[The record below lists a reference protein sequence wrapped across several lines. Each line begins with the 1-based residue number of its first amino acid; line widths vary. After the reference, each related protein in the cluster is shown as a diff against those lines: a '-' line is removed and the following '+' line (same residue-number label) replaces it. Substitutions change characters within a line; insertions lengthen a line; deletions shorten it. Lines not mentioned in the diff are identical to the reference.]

1 MVQRAL
7 VGTAAREFEG
17 AELGDQRRSARLTS
31 IATTLEEQ
39 PGRGF
44 PRLLGSDAALE
55 AFYRFINNP
64 GFGAEDIVAPHIAAT
79 AARAEEAGV
88 VVAVHDTTLVEYS
101 SKRKDLGVT
110 TRKARAHGFVTQ
122 VTLLV
127 SEADGLPL
135 GVASLETLRRTGK
148 KWAKR
153 KKEGQRG
160 RVHQDDSSRE
170 SLRWIRSVEAV
181 EAARQGRFSVIHVTD
196 AEGDFFELFSR
207 LRALDTSFVI
217 RAGQLDRTVETEEGE
232 RKLRDVLDELSP
244 QTWRHVELSERKYPA
259 RGVAQATRLRHP
271 EREAR
276 VARVAIAS
284 ARVTLKGTKY
294 SRVKTEPFQVNVVRV
309 WEPRPP
315 NNQPAVE
322 WVLVTTEKVA
332 SADALK
338 RVVDLYRLRWT
349 IEEYFKA
356 LKTGCGLE
364 KRQVESYDALRKVLA
379 LFVPIAYRLLLLR
392 GLERLDSGAPAR
404 RAFSETDL
412 HIMANAPSNRRLKPP
427 RSVADALTHLARLG
441 GHLKNNG
448 PPGWQTLGWGYEKL
462 LTLRLGWEMAMAA
475 QKCDQS

>member
-7 VGTAAREFEG
+7 VGTAADEFAG
-17 AELGDQRRSARLTS
+17 ANLGDRRRAARLTT
-31 IATTLEEQ
+31 IAGTLEEQ
-39 PGRGF
+39 PARGF

-64 GFGAEDIVAPHIAAT
+64 GFGAEDIVAPHLAAT
-79 AARAEEAGV
+79 AARAENAGV

-101 SKRKDLGVT
+101 TQRRDLGVT
-110 TRKARAHGFVTQ
+110 TRKARAHGFVAQ
-122 VTLLV
+122 VTLLL

-135 GVASLETLRRTGK
+135 GVASLETLKRSGK

-160 RVHQDDSSRE
+160 HVHRDDEGRE
-170 SLRWIRSVEAV
+170 SLRWIRGVEAV
-181 EAARQGRFSVIHVTD
+181 EAARRDRFSVIHVTD
-196 AEGDFFELFSR
+196 AEGDFFELFAR
-207 LRALDTSFVI
+207 LNALDTRFVI
-217 RAGQLDRTVETEEGE
+217 RAGQLDRTVQAGGGE
-232 RKLRDVLDELSP
+232 RRLRDVLDELSP
-244 QTWRHVELSERKYPA
+244 TSWREIEVSERKYPPRTVA
-259 RGVAQATRLRHP
+259 RSTLRRHP

-276 VARVAIAS
+276 TARVGIAS

-294 SRVKTEPFQVNVVRV
+294 SGVKTNPFQVNVVRV
-309 WEPRPP
+309 WEPQPP
-315 NNQPAVE
+315 KNQPAVE
-322 WVLVTTEKVA
+322 WILVTTEDT
-332 SADALK
+332 SSPSALK
-338 RVVDLYRLRWT
+338 RVVDIYRLRWT

-356 LKTGCGLE
+356 LKTGCSLE

-392 GLERLDSGAPAR
+392 GLERLDSGAPAC

-412 HIMANAPSNRRLKPP
+412 HIMANAPSNRHLQAP
-427 RSVADALTHLARLG
+427 RTVSDALKHLARLG
-441 GHLKNNG
+441 GHIKNNG

-475 QKCDQS
+475 KM

>member
-7 VGTAAREFEG
+7 VGTVASEFAG
-17 AELGDQRRSARLTS
+17 ADLGDGRRTARLTK
-31 IATTLEEQ
+31 IAGALEEQ
-39 PGRGF
+39 PARGF

-64 GFGAEDIVAPHIAAT
+64 GFGAEDIVAPHLAAT
-79 AARAEEAGV
+79 AARAEESGF

-101 SKRKDLGVT
+101 TQRRDLGVT
-110 TRKARAHGFVTQ
+110 TRKARAHGFVAQ
-122 VTLLV
+122 VTLLL

-135 GVASLETLRRTGK
+135 GVASLETLKRSGK

-160 RVHQDDSSRE
+160 HVHREDEGRE

-181 EAARQGRFSVIHVTD
+181 EAARRDRFSVIHVTD
-196 AEGDFFELFSR
+196 AEGDFFELFAH
-207 LRALDTSFVI
+207 LNALDTRFVI
-217 RAGQLDRTVETEEGE
+217 RAGQLDRTVQTDEGE
-232 RKLRDVLDELSP
+232 RKLRDVMDQLSP
-244 QTWRHVELSERKYPA
+244 TTWREIEVSERKYPPRTVA
-259 RGVAQATRLRHP
+259 RSTLRRHP

-276 VARVAIAS
+276 MARVAIAS

-294 SRVKTEPFQVNVVRV
+294 SGVKTKPFQVNVVRI

-315 NNQPAVE
+315 KNQPAVE
-322 WVLVTTEKVA
+322 WVLVTTEDT
-332 SADALK
+332 SSPSALK
-338 RVVDLYRLRWT
+338 RVVDIYRLRWT

-356 LKTGCGLE
+356 LKTGCSLE

-412 HIMANAPSNRRLKPP
+412 HIMANAPSNRHLEPP
-427 RSVADALTHLARLG
+427 RTVSDALTHLARLG
-441 GHLKNNG
+441 GHIKNNG
-448 PPGWQTLGWGYEKL
+448 PPGWQTWGWGYEKL

-475 QKCDQS
+475 KM

>member
-7 VGTAAREFEG
+7 VGTVGLEFRG
-17 AELGDQRRSARLTS
+17 ADLGDRRRSARLTS
-31 IATTLEEQ
+31 IAETLEEQ
-39 PGRGF
+39 PARGF

-79 AARAEEAGV
+79 AERAEEAGV

-101 SKRKDLGVT
+101 TKRRDLGVT
-110 TRKARAHGFVTQ
+110 TRKRRAHGFVAQ

-127 SEADGLPL
+127 SKADGLPL
-135 GVASLETLRRTGK
+135 GVASLETLRRSGQ

-160 RVHQDDSSRE
+160 RVHRDDSNRE

-181 EAARQGRFSVIHVTD
+181 EAARRDRFGVIHVTD

-207 LRALDTSFVI
+207 LNALDTRFVI
-217 RAGQLDRTVETEEGE
+217 RAGQLDRTVQTDQGE
-232 RKLRDVLDELSP
+232 RKLREVLDELSP
-244 QTWRHVELSERKYPA
+244 QTWREIEVCERKYPA
-259 RGVAQATRLRHP
+259 RGVAKATRLRHP

-276 VARVAIAS
+276 VAHVAIAS

-294 SRVKTEPFQVNVVRV
+294 SGVKTEPFQVNVIRV

-315 NNQPAVE
+315 KNQPAVE
-322 WVLVTTEKVA
+322 WVLVTTEEVA
-332 SADALK
+332 SAGKLK
-338 RVVDLYRLRWT
+338 HVVDLYRLRWI

-356 LKTGCGLE
+356 LKTGCSLE

-392 GLERLDSGAPAR
+392 GLERLDSNAPAR

-412 HIMANAPSNRRLKPP
+412 HIMANAPSNRSLKPP
-427 RSVADALTHLARLG
+427 RTVTDALTHLARLG

>member
-1 MVQRAL
+1 M
-7 VGTAAREFEG
+7 AA
-17 AELGDQRRSARLTS
+17 
-31 IATTLEEQ
+31 TLEEQ
-39 PGRGF
+39 PARGF

-64 GFGAEDIVAPHIAAT
+64 GFGPGEIVAPHIAAT
-79 AARAEEAGV
+79 AERAEEAGV

-101 SKRKDLGVT
+101 TKRKDLGVT
-110 TRKARAHGFVTQ
+110 TGKTQGHGFVAQ

-135 GVASLETLRRTGK
+135 GVASLETLKRSGK
-148 KWAKR
+148 KWTKR
-153 KKEGQRG
+153 KKEGQRTH
-160 RVHQDDSSRE
+160 VHRDDSARE

-181 EAARQGRFSVIHVTD
+181 ENTRQGRFGVVHVTD

-207 LRALDTSFVI
+207 LNTLEARFVI
-217 RAGQLDRTVETEEGE
+217 RAGQLDRTVQTTEGE
-232 RKLRDVLDELSP
+232 CKLREVLDELRP
-244 QTWRHVELSERKYPA
+244 KTWREIEVCERKYPP
-259 RGVAQATRLRHP
+259 RSVGRSTRRRHP

-276 VARVAIAS
+276 VVRVAIAS
-284 ARVTLKGTKY
+284 TRVTLKGTKY
-294 SRVKTEPFQVNVVRV
+294 SGLKAEPFQVNIVRV

-315 NNQPAVE
+315 KGQPAVE
-322 WVLVTTEKVA
+322 WVLVTTEEVA
-332 SADALK
+332 SAGALK
-338 RVVDLYRLRWT
+338 RIVDLYRLRWM

-356 LKTGCGLE
+356 LKTGCSLE

-392 GLERLDSGAPAR
+392 GLERLDSSAPAT

-412 HIMANAPSNRRLKPP
+412 HIMTNAPSNRRLKPP
-427 RSVADALTHLARLG
+427 RSVGDALTHLARLG

-475 QKCDQS
+475 KRCDQS

>member
-7 VGTAAREFEG
+7 VGTAADEFDG
-17 AELGDQRRSARLTS
+17 ADLGDRRRSARLTT
-31 IATTLEEQ
+31 IVGALEEQ
-39 PGRGF
+39 PTRGF

-55 AFYRFINNP
+55 AFYRFINNR
-64 GFGAEDIVAPHIAAT
+64 GFEAEEIVAPHLAAT
-79 AARAEEAGV
+79 AARAEDAGV

-101 SKRKDLGVT
+101 TKRKDLGVT
-110 TRKARAHGFVTQ
+110 TRKARAHGFVAQ
-122 VTLLV
+122 VTLLL

-135 GVASLETLRRTGK
+135 GVGSLETLKRSGE

-160 RVHQDDSSRE
+160 HVHRDDEGRE

-181 EAARQGRFSVIHVTD
+181 EVARQDRFSVIHVTD
-196 AEGDFFELFSR
+196 AEGDFFELFAR
-207 LRALDTSFVI
+207 LDALDTRFVI
-217 RAGQLDRTVETEEGE
+217 RAGQLDRTVQTDVGE
-232 RKLRDVLDELSP
+232 QKLREALDNLSP
-244 QTWRHVELSERKYPA
+244 RTWREIEVSERKYPP
-259 RGVAQATRLRHP
+259 RTVPRSTLRRHP

-276 VARVAIAS
+276 VARVGIAS

-294 SRVKTEPFQVNVVRV
+294 SGIKAKPFQVNVVRV

-315 NNQPAVE
+315 KDVPAVE
-322 WVLVTTEKVA
+322 WVLITTEDTA
-332 SADALK
+332 SQSALK
-338 RVVDLYRLRWT
+338 RVVDIYRLRWT

-356 LKTGCGLE
+356 LKTGCSLE

-392 GLERLDSGAPAR
+392 GLERLDSDAPAR

-412 HIMANAPSNRRLKPP
+412 HIMANAPSNRNLQPP
-427 RSVADALTHLARLG
+427 RSVADALKHLARLG
-441 GHLKNNG
+441 GHIKNNG

-475 QKCDQS
+475 KM

>member
-17 AELGDQRRSARLTS
+17 ADLGDRRRSVRLAT
-31 IATTLEEQ
+31 IAETLEEQ
-39 PGRGF
+39 PARGF

-55 AFYRFINNP
+55 AFYRFINNR
-64 GFGAEDIVAPHIAAT
+64 GFGAEDIVAPHLAAT
-79 AARAEEAGV
+79 AARAEDVDVA
-88 VVAVHDTTLVEYS
+88 VAVHDTTLVEYS
-101 SKRKDLGVT
+101 TKRRDLGVT
-110 TRKARAHGFVTQ
+110 TRKARAHGFVAQ
-122 VTLLV
+122 VTLLL

-135 GVASLETLRRTGK
+135 GVASLETLKRTGE

-160 RVHQDDSSRE
+160 HVHRDDEGRE

-181 EAARQGRFSVIHVTD
+181 EAARQDRFSVIHVTD
-196 AEGDFFELFSR
+196 AEGDFFELFAR
-207 LRALDTSFVI
+207 LNTLDTRFVI
-217 RAGQLDRTVETEEGE
+217 RAGQLDRTVQTDQGE
-232 RKLRDVLDELSP
+232 RKLREVLDGLSP
-244 QTWRHVELSERKYPA
+244 KTWREIEVSERKHPP
-259 RGVAQATRLRHP
+259 RTVGRSTLRRHP

-276 VARVAIAS
+276 VARVGIAS

-294 SRVKTEPFQVNVVRV
+294 SGVKTKPFQVNVVRV
-309 WEPRPP
+309 WEPCPP
-315 NNQPAVE
+315 KYQPTIE
-322 WVLVTTEKVA
+322 WVLVTTEDA
-332 SADALK
+332 SSSSALK
-338 RVVDLYRLRWT
+338 RVVDIYRLRWT

-356 LKTGCGLE
+356 LKTGCSLE

-412 HIMANAPSNRRLKPP
+412 HIMANAPSNRNLQPP
-427 RSVADALTHLARLG
+427 RSIADALKHLARLG
-441 GHLKNNG
+441 GHIKNNG

-462 LTLRLGWEMAMAA
+462 LTLRLGWEIAMAA
-475 QKCDQS
+475 KM